1 MNVPVYIL
9 SKIIVLLL
17 GFGVLSMLHFGLRYA
32 LIKLGWTLEPRQ
44 RFLQTVLLSVISWM
58 LILAI
63 FALSGYS
70 LNLSQTPPLVFWVLI
85 PPILFFWI
93 LLFLPAFQK
102 ILIQIPK
109 PWLFYAQSF
118 RLVLDLI
125 FWLGFL
131 GAFVPKQMTFLW
143 LNFDYSVGVTAFF
156 AGYTFFGQRRQ
167 RKLEGIL
174 WNVFGLFLLF
184 NQVFLGYISLPFP
197 KQVIDS
203 GISSIFLTDFPFVW
217 IWGLFIPFGFAL
229 HTSSLFQI
237 LYAPQKK
244 SSRKF
249 SLKRKPK

>member
-9 SKIIVLLL
+9 SKIIILLL

-32 LIKLGWTLEPRQ
+32 LIQMNWPQAQRQ
-44 RFLQTVLLSVISWM
+44 RFLQTVLLSVVSW
-58 LILAI
+58 LLVLAI

-70 LNLSQTPPLVFWVLI
+70 FNLDQAPPLIFWTLI
-85 PPILFFWI
+85 PPILIFWI
-93 LLFLPAFQK
+93 LLFLPTFRR
-102 ILIQIPK
+102 ILIEIPK
-109 PWLFYAQSF
+109 TWLFYAQSF

-131 GAFVPKQMTFLW
+131 GAFVPRQMTFLW
-143 LNFDYSVGVTAFF
+143 LNFDYTVGATALF

-167 RKLEGIL
+167 RKLEGVL

-203 GISSIFLTDFPFVW
+203 GLSSIFLSDFPFVW

-237 LYAPQKK
+237 FYAPQKK
-244 SSRKF
+244 APRKF
-249 SLKRKPK
+249 SLKKKP